1 MFKKIMNLSEAITYN
16 QAQEI
21 CERNGAVAYP
31 KVRLADILPIENS
44 GISDE
49 LFKFALASHFDVI
62 VTNREGYPLFA
73 VEFDGVQ
80 HVQSP
85 KQIERDKKKDALCE
99 RFDMPLLRI
108 NTEYLNDYY
117 RQMNLLSWCI
127 ETWFALQ
134 WFSEAQEN
142 GQIPYNEPFMPPMSF
157 NHIPGYNKNFPL
169 WLSKDALG
177 RIAKLYEQNVI
188 VDMSPST
195 IVWSDKSNNEYHS
208 LAWVLIDE
216 NRAVLTTA
224 NIKGQNFPI
233 SMVDVVEDI
242 ALIQLNNKLVQTLD
256 NEVSAVSPEAID
268 QAISDMEAKKY
279 VLSHLSISSRPKTKR

>member
-1 MFKKIMNLSEAITYN
+1 MLKKIMNLSEAITYK
-16 QAQEI
+16 QTQEI

-62 VTNREGYPLFA
+62 VTNREGYPLSA

-142 GQIPYNEPFMPPMSF
+142 GQIPYDEPFMPTSF
-157 NHIPGYNKNFPL
+157 NHIPGYNKDFPL
-169 WLSKDALG
+169 WLSRDALG
-177 RIAKLYEQNVI
+177 RIAKLHEQNVI

-195 IVWSDKSNNEYHS
+195 IVWNDKSNNEYHS

-242 ALIQLNNKLVQTLD
+242 ALIQLYNKLVQTLD

-279 VLSHLSISSRPKTKR
+279 VLSSLAISSRPKTKS